1 MRGPAKYLFDV
12 DFSAGA
18 KARQA
23 EPTITLAEHAT
34 RLAEAEANAYRKG
47 LAEAQTQA
55 QVSLQRMGAAALERV
70 GAELAR
76 LHQGLDV
83 VAAGLE
89 TEAVEVAVAVA
100 KKLAPELIAREP
112 FVEIAALARD
122 CFRHLIGAP
131 HVVVRVNEALH
142 ATAREQIEE
151 VARARGFEGRLVVL
165 GEPETPLGDC
175 RIEWADGG
183 IHRDRAAVE
192 ATITE
197 AVARYIRARK
207 TTATTRVEGEPMQ

>member
-1 MRGPAKYLFDV
+1 MRGPAKYLFDM

-18 KARQA
+18 KARQV
-23 EPTITLAEHAT
+23 EPTITLAEHAIK
-34 RLAEAEANAYRKG
+34 LAEAEAGAYRKG

-55 QVSLQRMGAAALERV
+55 QASFQRMAAVALERV
-70 GAELAR
+70 GAELSR
-76 LHQGLDV
+76 LHQGLEA

-89 TEAVEVAVAVA
+89 SEAIEVAVAVA

-112 FVEIAALARD
+112 FVEIAALARE

-142 ATAREQIEE
+142 ATAREQIEQ
-151 VARARGFEGRLVVL
+151 VARGRGFEGRLVVL
-165 GEPETPLGDC
+165 GDTEIALGDC

-183 IHRDRAAVE
+183 INRDRAAVE
-192 ATITE
+192 ATVTE
-197 AVARYIRARK
+197 AVTRYIRARM
-207 TTATTRVEGEPMQ
+207 TTTTRVGGEPKQ

>member
-1 MRGPAKYLFDV
+1 MRTPPKYMFDM

-18 KARQA
+18 KARQS

-34 RLAEAEANAYRKG
+34 RLTEAEAGAYRKG
-47 LAEAQTQA
+47 FAEAQASFQH
-55 QVSLQRMGAAALERV
+55 MGAAALERI

-76 LHQGLDV
+76 LHQGLDA

-89 TEAVEVAVAVA
+89 MEAVEVAVAVA
-100 KKLAPELIAREP
+100 RKLAPELIAREP
-112 FVEIAALARD
+112 FAEIAALARE
-122 CFRHLIGAP
+122 CFRHLIAAP

-151 VARARGFEGRLVVL
+151 VARGRGFEGRLVVL
-165 GEPETPLGDC
+165 GEAEIPLGDC
-175 RIEWADGG
+175 LIEWADGG

-192 ATITE
+192 ATITQ
-197 AVARYIRARK
+197 AVARYIRARA
-207 TTATTRVEGEPMQ
+207 TTTTRVGGEPKQ